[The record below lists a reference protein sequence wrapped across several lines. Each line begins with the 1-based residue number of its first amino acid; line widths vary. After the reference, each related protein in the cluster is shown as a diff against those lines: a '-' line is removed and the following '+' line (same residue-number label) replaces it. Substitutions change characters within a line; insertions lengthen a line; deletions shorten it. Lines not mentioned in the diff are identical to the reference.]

1 MTERALR
8 NDRSLFARGRHPEGY
23 GTSCTF
29 PPNAILLKADRKR
42 FERTSELIDELIDR
56 ERIILKLL
64 SERGSLSVSVLSR
77 ELGVS
82 EVTIRSDLK
91 SLEEEG
97 YLNRSR
103 GGASPALHPTI
114 IERQRFRIEEK
125 NRIARAAAELV
136 RDGDRIMI
144 EAGTT
149 TALVARYLI
158 GKREVQV
165 VTNSTLVF
173 AYGRLNPSVQ
183 ITMTGGEFRR
193 ETESM
198 VGPIALRTIAG
209 LNVRLAFVGTDGF
222 TIDRGLTTQLVDGAE
237 IVKAMR
243 ERAEETWLVADSSKY
258 GKTGFV
264 SVLPLAGV
272 DGIITDDGL
281 GEEAARAL
289 EEASIRVNRV

>member
-1 MTERALR
+1 M
-8 NDRSLFARGRHPEGY
+8 
-23 GTSCTF
+23 
-29 PPNAILLKADRKR
+29 
-42 FERTSELIDELIDR
+42 IDELIDR

-64 SERGSLSVSVLSR
+64 CERGSLSVSVLSR

-82 EVTIRSDLK
+82 EVTVRSDLK
-91 SLEEEG
+91 SLEEKG

-103 GGASPALHPTI
+103 GGASPALHPSI
-114 IERQRFRIEEK
+114 IERQQFRIEEK
-125 NRIARAAAELV
+125 NRIARAAAELI

-149 TALVARYLI
+149 TALVVRYLI
-158 GKREVQV
+158 GKRDVQV

-173 AYGRLNPSVQ
+173 AYGRLNPALQ

-222 TIDRGLTTQLVDGAE
+222 T
-237 IVKAMR
+237 
-243 ERAEETWLVADSSKY
+243 
-258 GKTGFV
+258 
-264 SVLPLAGV
+264 
-272 DGIITDDGL
+272 
-281 GEEAARAL
+281 
-289 EEASIRVNRV
+289 

>member
-1 MTERALR
+1 M
-8 NDRSLFARGRHPEGY
+8 
-23 GTSCTF
+23 
-29 PPNAILLKADRKR
+29 
-42 FERTSELIDELIDR
+42 IDELIDR

-82 EVTIRSDLK
+82 EVTVRSDLK
-91 SLEEEG
+91 SLEEKG

-103 GGASPALHPTI
+103 GGASPALHPSI

-125 NRIARAAAELV
+125 NRIARAAAELI

-158 GKREVQV
+158 GKRDVQV

-173 AYGRLNPSVQ
+173 AYGRLNPSLQ

-222 TIDRGLTTQLVDGAE
+222 TIERGLTTQLVEGAE

-243 ERAEETWLVADSSKY
+243 ERAEETWLVADSSKF

-272 DGIITDDGL
+272 DGIITDEGL
-281 GEEAARAL
+281 GEEAALAL
-289 EEASIRVNRV
+289 EDASIRVHRV

>member
-1 MTERALR
+1 LIE
-8 NDRSLFARGRHPEGY
+8 
-23 GTSCTF
+23 
-29 PPNAILLKADRKR
+29 
-42 FERTSELIDELIDR
+42 ELVDR
-56 ERIILKLL
+56 ERTILKLL
-64 SERGSLSVSVLSR
+64 SERGSLSVSLLSH
-77 ELGVS
+77 ELSVS
-82 EVTIRSDLK
+82 EVTVRSDLK
-91 SLEEEG
+91 ELEAKG

-103 GGASPALHPTI
+103 GGAHPSLHPSI
-114 IERQRFRIEEK
+114 IARQQIRIEEK
-125 NRIARAAAELV
+125 SRIARAAADLV

-149 TALVARYLI
+149 TALVARCLL
-158 GKREVQV
+158 GKRDVQV

-173 AYGRLNPSVQ
+173 SYGRLNPSLQ

-209 LNVRLAFVGTDGF
+209 LNVRLAFVGTDGY
-222 TIDRGLTTQLVDGAE
+222 TVERGLTTQLVEGAE

-264 SVLPLAGV
+264 SVLPLADV
-272 DGIITDDGL
+272 DGIITDTGL
-281 GEEAARAL
+281 GEDASSAL
-289 EEASIRVNRV
+289 REASIKVKLV